1 MLLNCPRNKKE
12 IAKTGTT
19 NDAANT
25 QPYDRAA
32 PERPE
37 SASKDRSFSGKDEL
51 RFGRAGLLGVQ
62 RLPDRTDIAER
73 ELFARKL
80 GL

>member
-1 MLLNCPRNKKE
+1 MLLNCARNKKE

-19 NDAANT
+19 NDVANT

-37 SASKDRSFSGKDEL
+37 SALNDRSFGGKDEL
-51 RFGRAGLLGVQ
+51 RFGRARKLGVQ